1 MESENELDKKRIVER
16 FETELNSVTEYFK
29 RQVQDVRS
37 DFEEEIRQM
46 QKMRARDKSDA
57 DNSFKD
63 LDKQLT
69 VLQEDLTKYQDY
81 FSCCAQSIS
90 IITEN
95 INMQMESEFADLF
108 DRKLISLYGVKNKKP
123 TRMD

>member
-29 RQVQDVRS
+29 RQVQDVRR

-69 VLQEDLTKYQDY
+69 VLQEDLIKY
-81 FSCCAQSIS
+81 
-90 IITEN
+90 
-95 INMQMESEFADLF
+95 
-108 DRKLISLYGVKNKKP
+108 
-123 TRMD
+123 

>member
-29 RQVQDVRS
+29 RQVQDVRT
-37 DFEEEIRQM
+37 DFEDEIRQM

-63 LDKQLT
+63 LDK
-69 VLQEDLTKYQDY
+69 
-81 FSCCAQSIS
+81 
-90 IITEN
+90 
-95 INMQMESEFADLF
+95 
-108 DRKLISLYGVKNKKP
+108 
-123 TRMD
+123 

>member
-1 MESENELDKKRIVER
+1 MKTQLRKMESENELDKKRIVER

-63 LDKQLT
+63 LDK
-69 VLQEDLTKYQDY
+69 
-81 FSCCAQSIS
+81 
-90 IITEN
+90 
-95 INMQMESEFADLF
+95 
-108 DRKLISLYGVKNKKP
+108 
-123 TRMD
+123 

>member
-95 INMQMESEFADLF
+95 INM
-108 DRKLISLYGVKNKKP
+108 
-123 TRMD
+123 

>member
-1 MESENELDKKRIVER
+1 VTIVKTQLRKMESENELDKKRIVER

-69 VLQEDLTKYQDY
+69 VLQEDLIKY
-81 FSCCAQSIS
+81 
-90 IITEN
+90 
-95 INMQMESEFADLF
+95 
-108 DRKLISLYGVKNKKP
+108 
-123 TRMD
+123 

>member
-69 VLQEDLTKYQDY
+69 VLQEDLIKY
-81 FSCCAQSIS
+81 
-90 IITEN
+90 
-95 INMQMESEFADLF
+95 
-108 DRKLISLYGVKNKKP
+108 
-123 TRMD
+123 